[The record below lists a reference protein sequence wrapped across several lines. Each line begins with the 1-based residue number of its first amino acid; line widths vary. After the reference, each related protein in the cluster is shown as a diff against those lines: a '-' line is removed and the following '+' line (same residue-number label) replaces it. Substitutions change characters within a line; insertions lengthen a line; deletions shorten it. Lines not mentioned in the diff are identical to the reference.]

1 MYTKYNIYI
10 NDMIKTNKELLIIY
24 TYLCK
29 LHEKYR
35 RDITLTELSLY
46 VLVNCQEKDRDNL
59 SIIFKTLSNLE
70 EDPALFED
78 LLLET
83 QQKQQAYDIAV
94 LALEVSE
101 GRKDFT
107 DLLVSTK
114 DLNAVQSDSVPLEG
128 MFVTQ
133 DLELLLNDAQVTQGL
148 RWKLENLNKSLGS
161 LRKGDFG
168 FFFAR
173 PETGKTTFLCSEIT
187 NFARQLEES
196 HKKTGKKPNPII
208 WFNNEEG
215 GNKVQIRLYQAMFGV
230 TLTELHANLQK
241 YKKHYMEIG
250 GQYIYVYDNAAIHR
264 KQVEIL
270 ARQLT
275 PSCMVFDQLDK
286 IKGFTED
293 REDLRLGSI
302 YIWARELA
310 KQYCPVIGISQADA
324 TGEGKKWLNM
334 DNVAN
339 AKTAKQAEADF
350 LVGIGKTHNVAEED
364 ERFFSICKNKLI
376 GDMDSI
382 PSLRHGKITAR
393 ILPEI
398 GQYVDR

>member
-173 PETGKTTFLCSEIT
+173 PETGKTTFLCS
-187 NFARQLEES
+187 
-196 HKKTGKKPNPII
+196 
-208 WFNNEEG
+208 
-215 GNKVQIRLYQAMFGV
+215 
-230 TLTELHANLQK
+230 
-241 YKKHYMEIG
+241 
-250 GQYIYVYDNAAIHR
+250 
-264 KQVEIL
+264 
-270 ARQLT
+270 
-275 PSCMVFDQLDK
+275 
-286 IKGFTED
+286 
-293 REDLRLGSI
+293 
-302 YIWARELA
+302 
-310 KQYCPVIGISQADA
+310 
-324 TGEGKKWLNM
+324 
-334 DNVAN
+334 
-339 AKTAKQAEADF
+339 
-350 LVGIGKTHNVAEED
+350 
-364 ERFFSICKNKLI
+364 
-376 GDMDSI
+376 
-382 PSLRHGKITAR
+382 
-393 ILPEI
+393 
-398 GQYVDR
+398 